1 VADDPDDIQM
11 NIENDKNLRN
21 QGYLKA
27 PNIITTSGSKGLTT
41 IRNES
46 PATPGLRRIVT
57 RQRMEPGTTYYLRY
71 KSALKKLDAQL
82 YVDFIEIVPKEV
94 YNGAEV
100 EDIW

>member
-1 VADDPDDIQM
+1 
-11 NIENDKNLRN
+11 
-21 QGYLKA
+21 
-27 PNIITTSGSKGLTT
+27 
-41 IRNES
+41 
-46 PATPGLRRIVT
+46 
-57 RQRMEPGTTYYLRY
+57 MEPGTTYYLRY

>member
-1 VADDPDDIQM
+1 M
-11 NIENDKNLRN
+11 
-21 QGYLKA
+21 
-27 PNIITTSGSKGLTT
+27 ITTTGSKGLEPV
-41 IRNES
+41 RNTS
-46 PATPGLRRIVT
+46 PSTPGLRRIVT